1 MPRAAVKLQFFL
13 DNNVPDSIG
22 NYLQGRGHS
31 VFRQRAYIPT
41 DSPDPL
47 VATTAME
54 AGRVLIT
61 QDKDF
66 NNQRFMKERFA
77 RLSRVSLVGPSHT
90 LLDAM
95 KQHIDLIEFQWDRGK
110 AQGAPRMIVFVKLD
124 DIRFKA

>member
-1 MPRAAVKLQFFL
+1 MSRVASKLLFFL

-22 NYLQGRGHS
+22 DYLQGRGHS
-31 VFRQRAYIPT
+31 VFRQRAYIPS
-41 DSPDPL
+41 DSPDPV

-54 AGRVLIT
+54 AGRILIT

-90 LLDAM
+90 LLAAT
-95 KQHIDLIEFQWDRGK
+95 KEHIDLIEFQWARGQS
-110 AQGAPRMIVFVKLD
+110 QGAHRMIAFIKAG